1 MKFLIVFLLSVI
13 YCAEKA
19 TVYFTKKITPERMVD
34 MFKKLN
40 VKLTGKI
47 GLKVHSGEP
56 GGLYFLKPE
65 FLMNIYDYTNGT
77 FLECNTAYKSVRSD
91 SATHLELLKEN
102 GWFSEGRKIDL
113 MDEKPEEDII
123 FEIPNH
129 QMINITYAGSHLKNY
144 DSCVV
149 LSHFKGHQMGGFGG
163 ALKQLSIGFAS
174 QKGKMWIHSAGRET
188 DWTKGIGGKA
198 TQEEFTNAMGDSAS
212 AIVNYFKGKGQI
224 VYINVLANISKSCD
238 CAGKSAPA
246 PKIKDIGIMAS
257 TDPVAIDRA
266 CLDLVSKTNEEG
278 TKEFMDQVNNKLG
291 ENTIVA
297 AEKLGIGT
305 TQYNLVDIDKESD
318 KKDSDSIISY
328 SFYLVL
334 LVFLLFCN

>member
-40 VKLTGKI
+40 VKLTGKV

>member
-40 VKLTGKI
+40 VKLTGKV

-198 TQEEFTNAMGDSAS
+198 SQEEFTNAMGDSAS